1 MEMAKIRDAG
11 PVLIAGIAGIA
22 MDMAIAKRMMG
33 RQMGGVASKSPM
45 AKMMGMCAEMLTTV
59 RHTNTLAGFATPELQ
74 QIFAEWL
81 NQLEDKANVQL
92 GEGDRDAAALARAL
106 GVSEDSARYVLA
118 RLAASGKIA
127 LSGRPVA
134 EVDLR
139 NASD

>member
-1 MEMAKIRDAG
+1 VCRDAYHDEADQ
-11 PVLIAGIAGIA
+11 L
-22 MDMAIAKRMMG
+22 
-33 RQMGGVASKSPM
+33 
-45 AKMMGMCAEMLTTV
+45 
-59 RHTNTLAGFATPELQ
+59 FATPEIQ
-74 QIFAEWL
+74 QVFAEWL
-81 NQLEDKANVQL
+81 NQLEDKATGLLV
-92 GEGDRDAAALARAL
+92 EGDRDAAALARAL

>member
-1 MEMAKIRDAG
+1 MNGPRDASSKQPKIRDVG
-11 PVLIAGIAGIA
+11 PVLVAGIAGVA
-22 MDMAIAKRMMG
+22 VGMAIAKKMMG
-33 RQMGGVASKSPM
+33 ASPM
-45 AKMMGMCAEMLTTV
+45 AKMMGMCAEMLTMM
-59 RHTNTLAGFATPELQ
+59 RQTNALAVFATPEIQ
-74 QIFAEWL
+74 QVFAEWL
-81 NQLEDKANVQL
+81 NQLEDKATGLLV
-92 GEGDRDAAALARAL
+92 EGDRDAAALARAL